1 MEKRENKRQR
11 TLNRQELFANVRIGS
26 QNLKLPILDISIG
39 GMGVLVTDG
48 FSLLHEGKNI
58 FIETLE
64 KHGDVIATSIQGTIA
79 YLGTG
84 VPSRAGIDF
93 SPADTPIQ
101 AYTEL
106 NKRDEKSIKLITE
119 KDEIHRIFEETK
131 KWSRGFGDI
140 LMINKH
146 KAIPTEFF
154 YLRPQNNNM
163 VLRIVRISTF
173 RLPFQPKI
181 GTIYPFYLFKGVHV
195 ILFTAKILDQVKNI
209 VETSWPEQL
218 QWISRRSVLR
228 YFVTGENPIT
238 ASILHPINSQQV
250 GVFIWDIS
258 IEGMGVEV
266 LNDATPIIEGMH
278 LPIIRIA
285 LPTGLIETS
294 GIVRSVRNEDVLEKT
309 QLGIEFTGG
318 SERYQDKILKYIL
331 EMDLPSENVLARI
344 NQTL

>member
-1 MEKRENKRQR
+1 
-11 TLNRQELFANVRIGS
+11 
-26 QNLKLPILDISIG
+26 
-39 GMGVLVTDG
+39 
-48 FSLLHEGKNI
+48 
-58 FIETLE
+58 
-64 KHGDVIATSIQGTIA
+64 
-79 YLGTG
+79 
-84 VPSRAGIDF
+84 
-93 SPADTPIQ
+93 
-101 AYTEL
+101 
-106 NKRDEKSIKLITE
+106 
-119 KDEIHRIFEETK
+119 
-131 KWSRGFGDI
+131 
-140 LMINKH
+140 
-146 KAIPTEFF
+146 
-154 YLRPQNNNM
+154 M

-173 RLPFQPKI
+173 RLPFQPEI

-195 ILFTAKILDQVKNI
+195 ILFTAKVLDQVKNI

-228 YFVTGENPIT
+228 YFVTGQNPIT
-238 ASILHPINSQQV
+238 ASIHHPINSQQV

-266 LNDATPIIEGMH
+266 LNDETPIIEGMH
-278 LPIIRIA
+278 LPLITIA

-331 EMDLPSENVLARI
+331 EMDLPSENVLTRI